1 MEKGLSNILLQY
13 HSDRREEG
21 GRGIGLSMS
30 NALQVLDTDTFDTN
44 LLNDQMIQNASSLNS
59 LKWCSQ
65 AND

>member
-30 NALQVLDTDTFDTN
+30 NALQVLDSDTFDTN
-44 LLNDQMIQNASSLNS
+44 LLNNQMIQNASS
-59 LKWCSQ
+59 
-65 AND
+65 